1 MKAVV
6 FAYSNMG
13 VTGLEALARHGFDIL
28 GVVTH
33 RDDPEE
39 KQWYASVAAWAEG
52 RGLPVCRPEDVN
64 TPEGRARIAALA
76 PEVIFSFYY
85 RKILSSE
92 ILTLAPAGAF
102 NLHGSLLPAYRGR
115 APVNWVL
122 VNGEELT
129 GVTLHW
135 MTARADA
142 GDIVGQRAVAI
153 DFDDTAFT
161 LYGKLCQEAALL
173 LDEVL
178 PLIRSGRTPRT
189 QQDNTRATY
198 FGGRKPADGRI
209 DWNRP
214 ARRIYDLIRAVADPY
229 PGAFTFLPDGTKML
243 IWWGLPEPET
253 APGASGPEAPETM
266 PLGHREKTVPRGG
279 KADNPPGAGGDGG
292 RGIFV
297 PSSGSGER
305 DAPVGAGDAGD
316 PPPGMVI
323 VDDRRKVYV
332 AAGTGRLRLL
342 HIEIA
347 GIKMRDGE
355 IWQYFR
361 DLGGETVLR

>member
-1 MKAVV
+1 VKAVV

-64 TPEGRARIAALA
+64 APEWTARIAALA

-85 RKILSSE
+85 RKILRSE
-92 ILTLAPAGAF
+92 ILALAPAGAF

-115 APVNWVL
+115 VPVNWVL
-122 VNGEELT
+122 ANGEERT

-142 GDIVGQRAVAI
+142 GDIVSQRAVAI

-161 LYGKLCQEAALL
+161 LYGKLCREAALL
-173 LDEVL
+173 LDETL
-178 PLIRSGRTPRT
+178 PLIRSGRTPRIP
-189 QQDNTRATY
+189 QDHARATC
-198 FGGRKPADGRI
+198 FGRRKPADGRI

-243 IWWGLPEPET
+243 IWWGLPEPVATPPADGGAALET
-253 APGASGPEAPETM
+253 APAAAGTPLAFPGQAAGPPS
-266 PLGHREKTVPRGG
+266 
-279 KADNPPGAGGDGG
+279 GAGGNGEGVLSGATPAGTEG
-292 RGIFV
+292 RDKN
-297 PSSGSGER
+297 GS
-305 DAPVGAGDAGD
+305 PGD
-316 PPPGMVI
+316 PPPGLVL
-323 VDDRRKVYV
+323 VDERREVYV
-332 AAGTGRLRLL
+332 ATGTGRLRLL
-342 HIEIA
+342 HVEIA
-347 GIKMRDGE
+347 GKRMSDEE

-361 DLGGETVLR
+361 DLGGVIVLG